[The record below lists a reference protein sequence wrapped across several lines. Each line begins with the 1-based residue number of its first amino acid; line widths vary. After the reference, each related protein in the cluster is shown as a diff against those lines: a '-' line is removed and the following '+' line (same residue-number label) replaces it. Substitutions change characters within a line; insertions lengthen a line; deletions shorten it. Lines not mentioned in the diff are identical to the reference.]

1 MPIAIYSIRNT
12 VKRMK
17 EKTSRPSLQ
26 IVMCLLYFYV
36 FFIVT
41 GAPIVNYKVVFIY
54 LLVYEMC
61 FHSYDE
67 DEAAVVI

>member
-1 MPIAIYSIRNT
+1 MVVLSIRNT
-12 VKRMK
+12 VKRVK
-17 EKTSRPSLQ
+17 ANGSKPSLQ

-41 GAPIVNYKVVFIY
+41 GGPIVNYKVVFIY

-67 DEAAVVI
+67 DEAAVA